1 MVEKILDLDRQ
12 LFMLLN
18 GWGSETYDG
27 LWLFITKQ
35 INWIPLFILLGYLI
49 VKKLGAKQSLILI
62 IFVAL
67 LIALTDQATNF
78 VKNSFHR
85 LRPSNNPDINLLIRV
100 VQKRNSFSFFSGH
113 AANTMAVATMLFL
126 LMKPY
131 YKYFWLIFFW
141 PLIFAYSRIY
151 LGLHY
156 PSDIL
161 CGYLFGLLTGFLM
174 FLGYQAAQKKYFPA
188 KIKEL

>member
-1 MVEKILDLDRQ
+1 MIEKILDLDRQ

-18 GWGSETYDG
+18 GWGSQTYDG

-49 VKKLGAKQSLILI
+49 VKKLGARQSLILV

-67 LIALTDQATNF
+67 LIAITDQSTNL

-126 LMKPY
+126 LMKRY

-174 FLGYQAAQKKYFPA
+174 FMGYQAAQKKYFPA
-188 KIKEL
+188 KIKEQ

>member
-1 MVEKILDLDRQ
+1 MLEKLLDLDRQ

-35 INWIPLFILLGYLI
+35 INWIPFFILLAYLI
-49 VKKLGAKQSLILI
+49 IKKLGAKQSLILI

-67 LIALTDQATNF
+67 LIAVTDQSTNF

-85 LRPSNNPDINLLIRV
+85 LRPSSNPDINLLIRA

-131 YKYFWLIFFW
+131 YKYFWFIFFW

-161 CGYLFGLLTGFLM
+161 CGYLFGLLTGSLM
-174 FLGYQAAQKKYFPA
+174 FIGYQTAQKKYFPA
-188 KIKEL
+188 KIEEL